1 MQQIAG
7 REHPL
12 RPFKT
17 GYESAVPRRTMKS
30 RILDQKSHAEVRFD
44 NSFHDAMKGAAEI
57 Q

>member
-17 GYESAVPRRTMKS
+17 GYESAAPRRTMKS
-30 RILDQKSHAEVRFD
+30 RILDQKSHAEVPFD
-44 NSFHDAMKGAAEI
+44 NSFHDAMKGTAEI